1 MDATLSV
8 KDLET
13 SLTEVLDRV
22 RGGERFVI
30 ERDGE
35 VIATLTP
42 LPERRKP
49 GMTWGKSLPPIVSG
63 PALMT
68 ASRAIWRRS
77 KPPSRHC
84 PTHPHGPTDRQRCP
98 RSLSVVGEPL
108 TGSFVRR

>member
-42 LPERRKP
+42 PPPKP
-49 GMTWGKSLPPIVSG
+49 GRTWGEFLALVRSAPRPDPDFTDDLEAIQAAQPPMPDP
-63 PALMT
+63 PA
-68 ASRAIWRRS
+68 W
-77 KPPSRHC
+77 P
-84 PTHPHGPTDRQRCP
+84 D
-98 RSLSVVGEPL
+98 
-108 TGSFVRR
+108 